1 MSAKKKRRRYYV
13 SLYESYPIYEPA
25 EGGYYY
31 EGEHL
36 VDCIIVGSLKRAR
49 RIMKREANELGFTSI
64 GKNFS
69 SLRGEYIGESDY
81 IYIET
86 VKGIH
91 EHGWHPYC

>member
-1 MSAKKKRRRYYV
+1 MARKKKTRYFV
-13 SLYESYPIYEPA
+13 SFYEAFPIYEPA

-31 EGEHL
+31 EGEQL
-36 VDCIIVGSLKRAR
+36 VDSILVGSLKKAR
-49 RIMKREANELGFTSI
+49 RVMRREAERLEFTSI
-64 GKNFS
+64 GCNNS
-69 SLRGEYIGESDY
+69 SKRGEYIGESEY

>member
-1 MSAKKKRRRYYV
+1 MKVNKKRRRYYV

-31 EGEHL
+31 EGKHL
-36 VDCIIVGSLKRAR
+36 VDCITVGSLKRAR

>member
-1 MSAKKKRRRYYV
+1 MAKKKRTRYFV
-13 SLYESYPIYEPA
+13 SLYEAYPIYEPA

-36 VDCIIVGSLKRAR
+36 VESFMVGSLKKAR
-49 RIMKREANELGFTSI
+49 RIMRREAERMEYTNIGFNSCS
-64 GKNFS
+64 KH
-69 SLRGEYIGESDY
+69 GEYIGDSEY

-91 EHGWHPYC
+91 EHGYRPYC

>member
-1 MSAKKKRRRYYV
+1 MSVKKKRRRYYV

-36 VDCIIVGSLKRAR
+36 VDCIAVGSLKRAR
-49 RIMKREANELGFTSI
+49 RVMKREAEELGFTSI